1 MPVRPGVAEIYV
13 RMQPVS
19 FQEYFEELF
28 PADLAAFLEAMPVGQ
43 RKHFMKSPDSF
54 SISMNYLV
62 EPSLAL
68 HVIPQERRPFYAAAL
83 YFTSLMDQAMYKHRQ
98 DCYSRY
104 RRLTDYPKLTGACPG
119 ACMYVAEPSIALER
133 TNLFDV
139 DPSDYIQSRSDTL
152 FRNRLTLAPI
162 LKEGAAY
169 FRHAFPSFL
178 RRHFP
183 HIADPDALYRLV
195 FDDWSEVQANP
206 ALLAEAKVIPGPF
219 HIAAGWGPVIEVRP
233 EQASARLTTL
243 TLEDEFRARLEL
255 DFDAETGSFNG
266 LRLMRFH
273 RVEKRQ
279 RPQGMP
285 RAPGLPCLGQVGS
298 SAAVKVVPVI
308 CSKHMTTPD
317 RGDLLIDWSGRGVF
331 ESSSSFPISPEAVLH
346 FYYIRGELAGLCLER
361 VAVTIFNEMPHF
373 KADGY

>member
-1 MPVRPGVAEIYV
+1 MSSLNLRTMRPA
-13 RMQPVS
+13 S
-19 FQEYFEELF
+19 FQEYFEERF
-28 PADLAAFLEAMPVGQ
+28 QADLAIFLEAMPAGQ
-43 RKHFMKSPDSF
+43 RKHFMKSPESY

-62 EPSLAL
+62 DSSLAL
-68 HVIPQERRPFYAAAL
+68 HVIPQERRPYYAAAL

-104 RRLTDYPKLTGACPG
+104 RRLTEYPKLTGACPG
-119 ACMYVAEPSIALER
+119 ACMYIAEPSIALER

-139 DPSDYIQSRSDTL
+139 DPSDYIQSRSDAL
-152 FRNRLTLAPI
+152 FRNQLTLAPI

-183 HIADPDALYRLV
+183 QISDPDALYRLV

-206 ALLAEAKVIPGPF
+206 TLLAEAKVIPGSF
-219 HIAAGWGPVIEVRP
+219 HITAGWGPVIEVRP
-233 EQASARLTTL
+233 DRPHARLTTL

-255 DFDAETGSFNG
+255 DFEAETGSFNG
-266 LRLMRFH
+266 LRLRFH
-273 RVEKRQ
+273 RVEKCE
-279 RPQGMP
+279 RPKVV
-285 RAPGLPCLGQVGS
+285 RRSLGLPCLRQHGS
-298 SAAVKVVPVI
+298 SASVKVVPMI
-308 CSKHMTTPD
+308 CSKSMTSPD
-317 RGDLLIDWSGRGVF
+317 RGDLLIDWSGRTGF
-331 ESSSSFPISPEAVLH
+331 ENSSSFPISPEAVLH

-361 VAVTIFNEMPHF
+361 IHVAIFNEMPHF